1 MAAEAS
7 ILAALNAQLAS
18 LVFSPAIPVSYPN
31 ISFPPPTA
39 SPTAKYLRVTHLP
52 ADTFAASI
60 SSSDSNVYAGLYQV
74 DVFVGNGAGE
84 PAATA
89 IAEQIIAKFKRGTRL
104 TKNNFTIEIQDPPS
118 RLPYVQDAETQAW
131 WMLPVRVAYVCYAK
145 NPA

>member
-1 MAAEAS
+1 MAVEAS

-31 ISFPPPTA
+31 ILFTPPTA

-52 ADTFAASI
+52 TDTFAESI
-60 SSSDSNVYAGLYQV
+60 GNSDSNKYAGLYQV
-74 DVFVGNGAGE
+74 DVFIGNGAGE

>member
-18 LVFSPAIPVSYPN
+18 LVFSPSIPVSYPN
-31 ISFPPPTA
+31 IDFTPPA
-39 SPTAKYLRVTHLP
+39 SSKTAKYLRVTHLP
-52 ADTFAASI
+52 ADTFYQGIAYD
-60 SSSDSNVYAGLYQV
+60 SSNKYAGLYQV
-74 DVFVGNGAGE
+74 DIFVGNNAGE

-89 IAEQIIAKFKRGTRL
+89 IAEAIINQFKRGTRL

-118 RLPYVQDAETQAW
+118 RLPYVRDAETQAW
-131 WMLPVRVAYVCYAK
+131 WMLPVRIAYVCYAK

>member
-18 LVFSPAIPVSYPN
+18 LVFSPSIPVSYPN
-31 ISFPPPTA
+31 IDFTPPAA
-39 SPTAKYLRVTHLP
+39 SKTAKYLRVSHLP

-60 SSSDSNVYAGLYQV
+60 GKLDSNKYAGLYQV
-74 DVFVGNGAGE
+74 DVFIGNGAGE
-84 PAATA
+84 PAAIA

-118 RLPYVQDAETQAW
+118 RLPYLQDAETKAW